1 MSRTIRTWAAV
12 TGTAGV
18 AALALLVVGSRIGQ
32 RLRQGRQRRQL
43 RCRLGRDR
51 PRQLISATTTPRQP
65 SGKALPAARMSWRE
79 APFFASAV
87 FEVDAPAGGRPFL
100 KNER

>member
-1 MSRTIRTWAAV
+1 MSRTIRTRAAV

-51 PRQLISATTTPRQP
+51 PRQLISATMTPRQP

-79 APFFASAV
+79 APLLASAV